1 MVLCLVS
8 LSRTAA
14 QLALPSVH
22 LALPRLLQAAL
33 AIAASQ
39 AAVHHTQTHPPID
52 RAGRPSSNTT
62 LLVTSIYV
70 QAHHPS
76 HQQPQALAKIA
87 QRELPIPRHTH
98 RRSSQNQ
105 NGWEDYVDEGN
116 NSENEEVNMFL
127 FMYSFHAFDQIGA
140 ANKNFIAV

>member
-105 NGWEDYVDEGN
+105 NGLEDYRRRGKQLGE
-116 NSENEEVNMFL
+116 
-127 FMYSFHAFDQIGA
+127 
-140 ANKNFIAV
+140 